1 MCIKKHPK
9 VSLILLRD
17 VCGVKMRGTLV
28 GFGGRF
34 RFPSARPV
42 FLSKG
47 KKSPKSPAAS
57 QG

>member
-1 MCIKKHPK
+1 M
-9 VSLILLRD
+9 LLRD

-34 RFPSARPV
+34 RLPSARPV

-47 KKSPKSPAAS
+47 KKVRKVTSSAARLS
-57 QG
+57 ADL